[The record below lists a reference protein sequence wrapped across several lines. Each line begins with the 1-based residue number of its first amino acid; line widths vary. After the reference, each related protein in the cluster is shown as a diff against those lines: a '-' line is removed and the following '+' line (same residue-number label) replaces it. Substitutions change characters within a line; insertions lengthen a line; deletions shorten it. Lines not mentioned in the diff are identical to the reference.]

1 MKFDVIHSFIWCDSF
16 IHSSPRTHQISAQAF
31 DLESYPEFLYF
42 CNTHVRNVVTKIC
55 HLQSEVIVSLSWK
68 ISQWLNSSARRI
80 WLINSQ
86 GQRRSDRYNCL
97 LAGSDRT
104 IWHFLGH
111 ELSSAFQAVFDPEQ
125 VQAEQR
131 QRIRVCWHLREFAL
145 KMAWG
150 VQNAWACAW
159 ESQVSCNL
167 AEYLTGGAVW
177 CFGKRCSSNKR
188 CKRTQRDPAKQ
199 EDRVRWY
206 DIDSVQYVCFHR
218 QLQIKWLKFSS
229 C

>member
-16 IHSSPRTHQISAQAF
+16 IHSSPRTRQISAQAF

-55 HLQSEVIVSLSWK
+55 HLQSEVIISLSWK

-86 GQRRSDRYNCL
+86 CQRRSDRHNCL

-104 IWHFLGH
+104 IWHFLEH

-131 QRIRVCWHLREFAL
+131 QRIRVCWHLREFAP

-150 VQNAWACAW
+150 VQNAWACSW

-177 CFGKRCSSNKR
+177 CFGKKR
-188 CKRTQRDPAKQ
+188 GAVPTRDAKERKEIRPSKRTELGDM
-199 EDRVRWY
+199 
-206 DIDSVQYVCFHR
+206 I
-218 QLQIKWLKFSS
+218 
-229 C
+229 